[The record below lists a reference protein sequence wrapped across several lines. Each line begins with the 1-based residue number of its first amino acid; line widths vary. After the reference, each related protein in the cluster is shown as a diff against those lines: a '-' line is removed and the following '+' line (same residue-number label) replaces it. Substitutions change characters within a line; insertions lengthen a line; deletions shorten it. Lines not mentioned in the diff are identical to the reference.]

1 MTEYK
6 KKLFEVL
13 SDNTYGLCPA
23 PMSSDVTLQ
32 ILVDYLLGE
41 NFYIVMPLSQEQA
54 NTEIVAA
61 ILDKYSKEYKKDRKK
76 FMKEKGG
83 EQE

>member
-23 PMSSDVTLQ
+23 PMSSDVALQ

-41 NFYIVMPLSQEQA
+41 KFYIVMPLSQEQA

-61 ILDKYSKEYKKDRKK
+61 ILDRYSQGYKKDRKK
-76 FMKEKGG
+76 FMKEKGEG
-83 EQE
+83 E

>member
-1 MTEYK
+1 MSNKEK
-6 KKLFEVL
+6 FFEIL
-13 SDNTYGLCPA
+13 KDDTYGICPA
-23 PMSSDVTLQ
+23 PMSSDIALQ

-61 ILDKYSKEYKKDRKK
+61 ILDKYSKEYKKDRSK

>member
-1 MTEYK
+1 M
-6 KKLFEVL
+6 
-13 SDNTYGLCPA
+13 
-23 PMSSDVTLQ
+23 
-32 ILVDYLLGE
+32 GE